1 MKLEVITI
9 GDEVLSG
16 AITDTN
22 FAWLGERLWSRGY
35 ELVWHSTVGDDPETI
50 TDALL
55 RAAGRSQVVIVTGGL
70 GPTLDDITLE
80 VAAKAFGLKLALNE
94 VALQAIKNR
103 FKKIGRETSG
113 GGPFGMT
120 PNNEKQALLPEGSK
134 MISNKLGTAPG
145 CHVVYDNCH
154 FFFLPGVPREMH
166 QQFDDSVLPTIASLE
181 SEKRG
186 YVFRLLRCFGAPE
199 ATMAQKLE
207 GLDLTGVDLAYRV
220 SFPEIFIKVSAW
232 GPDPTFLE
240 KRVTAVAA
248 EIRSR
253 LEDLVYGEGEEAFAA
268 VVGCMLLEKKAMLA
282 TAESCTGGRLASLIT
297 DIPGSSGWFER
308 GAVTYSNVSK
318 TEILGVPESLIKTF
332 GAVSSET
339 AVAMA
344 KGIRKLAKTDYGIG
358 ITGIAGPDGGTTE
371 KPVGTVH
378 IALDTVDG
386 AIQREFHFATTRE
399 WFKKVVAFAALDLLR
414 KKLLGLKS

>member
-1 MKLEVITI
+1 VKLEVLTI

-22 FAWLGERLWSRGY
+22 FAWLGEQLWSRGY
-35 ELVWHSTVGDDPETI
+35 ELTWHSTVGDDPETI
-50 TDALL
+50 TDAFM
-55 RAAGRSQVVIVTGGL
+55 RAAGRSQAVIVTGGL

-80 VAAKAFGLKLALNE
+80 VAAKAFGLKLVMNE

-103 FKKIGRETSG
+103 FKKIGREMTS
-113 GGPFGMT
+113 
-120 PNNEKQALLPEGSK
+120 NNDKQALLPEGSK
-134 MISNKLGTAPG
+134 MIPNKLGTAPG
-145 CHVVYDNCH
+145 CHIVHNDCH
-154 FFFLPGVPREMH
+154 FFFLPGVPREMR
-166 QQFDDSVLPTIASLE
+166 QQFEDSVLPAVAALE

-186 YVFRLLRCFGAPE
+186 YAFRFLRCFGAPE

-232 GPDPTFLE
+232 GPDPVFLE
-240 KRVTAVAA
+240 RRVGTVAQ
-248 EIRSR
+248 EIRFR
-253 LEDLVYGEGEEAFAA
+253 LGDLVYGEGEEETFAA
-268 VVGCMLLEKKAMLA
+268 VVGRTLLEKKATLA

-297 DIPGSSGWFER
+297 DVPGSSGWFER

-318 TEILGVPESLIKTF
+318 TDILGVPEALIQTF

-344 KGIRKLAKTDYGIG
+344 KGIRKLSKTDYGIG

-378 IALDTVDG
+378 IALDFADG
-386 AIQREFHFATTRE
+386 TIQRELHFATTRE

-414 KKLLGLKS
+414 KKLLGAIKS

>member
-35 ELVWHSTVGDDPETI
+35 ELTWHSTVGDDPETI
-50 TDALL
+50 TDALR
-55 RAAGRSQVVIVTGGL
+55 RAAYRSQAVVVTGGL

-80 VAAKAFGLKLALNE
+80 VAAKAFDLKLVMNE

-103 FKKIGRETSG
+103 FKKIGREMTS
-113 GGPFGMT
+113 
-120 PNNEKQALLPEGSK
+120 NNDKQALLPEGSK
-134 MISNKLGTAPG
+134 MIPNKLGTAPG
-145 CHVVYDNCH
+145 CHVIYKDGH

-166 QQFDDSVLPTIASLE
+166 QQFDDSVLPAIAALD

-186 YVFRLLRCFGAPE
+186 YAFRFLRCFGAPE

-207 GLDLTGVDLAYRV
+207 GMDLLGVDLAYRV
-220 SFPEIFIKVSAW
+220 SFPEIFIKASAW
-232 GPDPTFLE
+232 GPDPVFLE
-240 KRVTAVAA
+240 KRVAAVEK
-248 EIRSR
+248 EIRLR
-253 LEDLVYGEGEEAFAA
+253 LGDLVYGEGEEPFAS
-268 VVGCMLLEKKAMLA
+268 VVGRMLKEKKAMLA

-297 DIPGSSGWFER
+297 DIPGSSEWFER
-308 GAVTYSNVSK
+308 GAVTYSNASK

-344 KGIRKLAKTDYGIG
+344 KGIRKLSKTDYGIG
-358 ITGIAGPDGGTTE
+358 ITGIAGPGGGTTE
-371 KPVGTVH
+371 KPIGTVH
-378 IALDTVDG
+378 IALDAEDG
-386 AIQREFHFATTRE
+386 VIERELHFATTRE
-399 WFKKVVAFAALDLLR
+399 WFKKVVSFAALDLLR
-414 KKLLGLKS
+414 KKLLSLQS